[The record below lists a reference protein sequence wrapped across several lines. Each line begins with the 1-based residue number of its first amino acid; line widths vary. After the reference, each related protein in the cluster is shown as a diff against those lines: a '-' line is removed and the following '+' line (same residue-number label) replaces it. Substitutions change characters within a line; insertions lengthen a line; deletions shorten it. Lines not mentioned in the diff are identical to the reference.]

1 MNIYVCGINY
11 KAAPLEV
18 REKFSFSTSELKE
31 ALVKARM
38 NKGVDECLL
47 LSTCNRTELYI
58 YSADGCL
65 KRNDMEELVCGLK
78 GLDAREYRKYF
89 YSYSGI
95 KAVKHI
101 FNVTCGL
108 ESMVL
113 GEDQILGQV
122 KSAHETA
129 RKAGATS
136 VVLNTLFRDVV
147 TAAKKVKTNT
157 ALSRKPVSIASIAV
171 QFISSQFEGHLEEK
185 TALVIGAGEIG
196 TIAMKNLVSK
206 GIRKV
211 YVTTRSHG
219 KASHYAGRCGNV
231 SQVDYRDR
239 YLYMDEADIVIS
251 CTSSPHYTITADM
264 LEKHLHSDKKRVFA
278 DLAVPRDIDC
288 TITSLQG
295 IEYYNID
302 DLKSVSDKNARKRL
316 EESLKAEAITEEFV
330 EGFERWYEFR
340 NVLPTV
346 IRIQDETRRIT
357 DEKINRTL
365 SKLKAASE
373 EDKDIV
379 RQAMKNIVD
388 CMMNRFVYRIRE
400 NGSKEDIGTYF
411 RCLKE
416 VMKEAEW

>member
-18 REKFSFSTSELKE
+18 REKFSFSSSEQKE
-31 ALVKARM
+31 ALEKIRM
-38 NKGVDECLL
+38 NRGADECLL

-58 YSADGCL
+58 YSAAGGF
-65 KRNDMEELVCGLK
+65 KRNDMEELVCRLK
-78 GLDAREYRKYF
+78 GLDIREYRKYF

-95 KAVKHI
+95 KAVRHI
-101 FNVTCGL
+101 FKVTCGL

-129 RKAGATS
+129 RKTGATS

-157 ALSRKPVSIASIAV
+157 ALSKKPVSIASLAV
-171 QFISSQFEGHLEEK
+171 QFISAQFEGLLENK
-185 TALVIGAGEIG
+185 TALVVGAGEIG

-206 GIRKV
+206 GIGKV

-219 KASHYAGRCGNV
+219 KASHYADRFGNV
-231 SQVDYRDR
+231 SQVNYRDR
-239 YLYMDEADIVIS
+239 YLFMDEADIVIS

-264 LEKHLHSDKKRVFA
+264 LEKSLYHDKKRVFA

-288 TITSLQG
+288 GIAGIQG

-302 DLKSVSDKNARKRL
+302 DLKAASDRNTRKRL
-316 EESLKAEAITEEFV
+316 EESLKAETITEEFI

-346 IRIQDETRRIT
+346 IRIQDETHRIA
-357 DEKINRTL
+357 DEKINRTI
-365 SKLKAASE
+365 SRLKFASD

-400 NGSKEDIGTYF
+400 NGSKEDIGAYF
-411 RCLKE
+411 RCLNE
-416 VMKEAEW
+416 VMKEVDW